1 MKLETAIKQIQK
13 DAEFLGLSYTKMLE
27 FIQRN
32 PLAQTQRTM
41 QAYDVLKMYEK
52 A

>member
-13 DAEFLGLSYTKMLE
+13 DAEFLGMTYTKMLE
-27 FIQRN
+27 FIQRS
-32 PLAQTQRTM
+32 PLAQTRKTM
-41 QAYDVLKMYEK
+41 EAYSVIKMFGK